1 MLQKEALLRQIMNTF
16 NLSPDEAEA
25 ALLLL
30 DTRAAN
36 LDMSLDDY
44 MQTYHPAG
52 FSQKDATLNND
63 YKGYVQF
70 LAQDAKAII
79 KTGKTADFST
89 FVHENAHIFRR
100 QLAGDLKAKAE
111 TGRVSR
117 KNILPSVLKSISVYE
132 WLKARIYGK
141 YSSAVRAVC
150 STFTTGLTVS

>member
-36 LDMSLDDY
+36 LDISLDDY

-100 QLAGDLKAKAE
+100 QLAGDLKAKA
-111 TGRVSR
+111 GRVSR
-117 KNILPSVLKSISVYE
+117 KNILPSVLKSIFVYG
-132 WLKARIYGK
+132 WPKARIYGK

-150 STFTTGLTVS
+150 SISITGLIVS